1 MNAKRLLSTFLVLFA
16 LPLLAA
22 CMSPPEQGTPAL
34 ETPQVTEPTVVATP
48 ENTPEQETPVAE
60 EPAADAQALA
70 GTAWNLESLGP
81 VGSETPVIE
90 DTTLVISFDSDTEFG
105 GTGGCNS
112 FGGGYALENGTFML
126 GEFGTTFI
134 ACEDQAIMQQELRF
148 YEALRDAVQYELTGD
163 ELIIW
168 YDEGESAM
176 HFTRAG

>member
-1 MNAKRLLSTFLVLFA
+1 MNAKRLLSTFLILFV

-22 CMSPPEQGTPAL
+22 CASPPEEDTPEA
-34 ETPQVTEPTVVATP
+34 ETPQVTETPAVATP
-48 ENTPEQETPVAE
+48 ENTPEQETPVTE

-81 VGSETPVIE
+81 IGSETPVME

-112 FGGGYALENGTFML
+112 FGGGYALEDGAFML

-134 ACEDQAIMQQELRF
+134 ACEDQAIMEQELRF
-148 YEALRDAVQYELTGD
+148 YEALRDASQYELSGN

-168 YDEGESAM
+168 YEDGESAM